1 MSNYDNSARENREK
15 VFNDKINH
23 FSDHPKY
30 KWLREYANE
39 ALHWDT
45 CCGFYQIKADDFI
58 NRIIKAD
65 VDYINDWLDGKN
77 QLEWS
82 GIKEVTA

>member
-1 MSNYDNSARENREK
+1 MANYDNSARENREK

-23 FSDHPKY
+23 FSNHPKY
-30 KWLREYANE
+30 EWLREYANE
-39 ALHWDT
+39 ALRWDT
-45 CCGFYQIKADDFI
+45 CCGFYQIKANDFI

-65 VDYINDWLDGKN
+65 IDYIALWLDGKN

-82 GIKEVTA
+82 GING